1 MQVQA
6 LGYVGVR
13 ATSLEDWAS
22 FGAGLLGLQLAEQTR
37 SQLRF
42 RMDDRKQR
50 LLVAEDAGNGAAFF
64 GWELADAAAVDAM
77 AAKLERAGVK
87 VQRGDAALCAQ
98 RAVAGLVWCED
109 PLGNRVELIHGAEVA
124 AEPFVPGR
132 PISGFRTGVLGMG
145 HAVLWVPEID
155 PMLAFYRDVLGFK
168 VSDYITQPF
177 RAYFFHCNDRHHS
190 LALIENPQ
198 PKLHHLMLETF
209 QLDDVGQAYD
219 IAQDQPGRVATTLGR
234 HVNDYMTSFYNYSP
248 SGFLMEYGW
257 GGRTIQQQ
265 GWTPSEVT
273 SGPSLWGHDRDWVS
287 PEQRL
292 AGKEMRMAA
301 ARRGERVP
309 VQVLPGTHELRQ
321 GECLWWDQAVRG
333 AAE

>member
-22 FGAGLLGLQLAEQTR
+22 FGSKLLGLQLAEQTR
-37 SQLRF
+37 TQLRF

-64 GWELADAAAVDAM
+64 GWELADAAALDAM
-77 AAKLERAGVK
+77 AAKLEAAGVR
-87 VQRGDAALCAQ
+87 VHRGDAALCAQ

-109 PLGNRVELIHGAEVA
+109 PLGNQVELVHGAESTVA
-124 AEPFVPGR
+124 PFMPGR

-145 HAVLWVPEID
+145 HAVLWVPDID
-155 PMLAFYRDVLGFK
+155 RMLGFYRDILGFK

-177 RAYFFHCNDRHHS
+177 RAYFFHCNARHHS

-198 PKLHHLMLETF
+198 PKLHHLMLETYMM
-209 QLDDVGQAYD
+209 DDVGQAYD
-219 IAQDQPGRVATTLGR
+219 IAQEQEKRIATTLGR
-234 HVNDYMTSFYNYSP
+234 HVNDYMLSFYNYSP
-248 SGFLMEYGW
+248 SGFLVEYGW
-257 GGRTIQQQ
+257 GGRTIDTPN
-265 GWTPSEVT
+265 WTASEVT
-273 SGPSLWGHDRDWVS
+273 SGPSLWGHDRDWT
-287 PEQRL
+287 PPDQR
-292 AGKEMRMAA
+292 AAAKEMRMAA

-309 VQVLPGTHELRQ
+309 VQVLEGNHQLRQ
-321 GECLWWDQAVRG
+321 GECLWWDQNVRG

>member
-13 ATSLEDWAS
+13 ATSLDDWAS
-22 FGAGLLGLQLAEQTR
+22 FGEKLLGLQLAEKTQ

-50 LLVAEDAGNGAAFF
+50 ILVAEDAGNGAAFF
-64 GWELADAAAVDAM
+64 GWELADAAALDAM
-77 AAKLERAGVK
+77 AARLERAGVR
-87 VQRGDAALCAQ
+87 VHRGDAALCAQ

-109 PLGNRVELIHGAEVA
+109 PLGNRVELIHGAESTEA
-124 AEPFVPGR
+124 PFVPGR

-155 PMLAFYRDVLGFK
+155 RMLGFYRDILGFK

-177 RAYFFHCNDRHHS
+177 RAYFFHCNARHHS

-209 QLDDVGQAYD
+209 MMDDVGQAYD
-219 IAQDQPGRVATTLGR
+219 IAQEQEKRVATTLGR
-234 HVNDYMTSFYNYSP
+234 HVNDYMLSFYNYSP
-248 SGFLMEYGW
+248 SGFLVEYGW
-257 GGRTIQQQ
+257 GGRTIDDPN
-265 GWTPSEVT
+265 WTASEVT
-273 SGPSLWGHDRDWVS
+273 SGPSLWGHDRDWV
-287 PEQRL
+287 PPDQRV
-292 AGKEMRMAA
+292 AAKEMRMAA
-301 ARRGERVP
+301 AKRGERVP
-309 VQVLPGTHELRQ
+309 VQVLEGNHRMRQ
-321 GECLWWDQAVRG
+321 GECLWWDQNVRG

>member
-13 ATSLEDWAS
+13 ATSLDDWAS
-22 FGAGLLGLQLAEQTR
+22 FGSGLLGLHLAEQTR

-77 AAKLERAGVK
+77 AAKLEKAGVR
-87 VQRGDAALCAQ
+87 VHRGDAALSAQ

-155 PMLAFYRDVLGFK
+155 PMLAFYRDVLGFR

-219 IAQDQPGRVATTLGR
+219 IAQDQPGRIATTLGR

-257 GGRTIQQQ
+257 GGRTLDPAN
-265 GWTPSEVT
+265 WTPSEVT

-287 PEQRL
+287 PDQRL
-292 AGKEMRMAA
+292 AAKEMRMAA
-301 ARRGERVP
+301 AKRGERVP
-309 VQVLPGTHELRQ
+309 VQVLPGNHELRQ

>member
-13 ATSLEDWAS
+13 ATALDDWAS
-22 FGAGLLGLQLAEQTR
+22 FGAGLLGLQLTERTR
-37 SQLRF
+37 SQLKF

-64 GWELADAAAVDAM
+64 GWEVADAAALDAM
-77 AAKLERAGVK
+77 AAKLERAGVR
-87 VQRGDAALCAQ
+87 VHRGDAALCAQ

-109 PLGNRVELIHGAEVA
+109 PLGNRVELTHGAEVTS
-124 AEPFVPGR
+124 EPFQPGR

-155 PMLAFYRDVLGFK
+155 PMLAFYRDILGFR

-177 RAYFFHCNDRHHS
+177 RAFFFHCNDRHHS

-219 IAQDQPGRVATTLGR
+219 IAQGQQGRVATTLGR

-248 SGFLMEYGW
+248 SGFLVEYGW
-257 GGRTIQQQ
+257 GGRTVDQAN
-265 GWTPSEVT
+265 WTPSEVT
-273 SGPSLWGHDRDWVS
+273 SGPSLWGHDRDWVT
-287 PEQRL
+287 PDQRE
-292 AGKEMRMAA
+292 AAKEMRMAA
-301 ARRGERVP
+301 AKRGERVP
-309 VQVLPGTHELRQ
+309 VQVLPGNHDLRQ

>member
-13 ATSLEDWAS
+13 AKALDEWAD
-22 FGAGLLGLQLAEQTR
+22 FGSKLLGLQLAER
-37 SQLRF
+37 SRHQLRF

-64 GWELADAAAVDAM
+64 GWELADAAALDAM
-77 AAKLERAGVK
+77 AARLEAHGVR
-87 VQRGDAALCAQ
+87 VRRGDAALCAE
-98 RAVAGLVWCED
+98 RRVAGLVWCED
-109 PLGNRVELIHGAEVA
+109 PLGNRVELVHGPEVTT
-124 AEPFVPGR
+124 EPFTPGR

-145 HAVLWVPEID
+145 HAVLWVPQID
-155 PMLAFYRDVLGFK
+155 AMLGFYRDILGFK

-177 RAYFFHCNDRHHS
+177 RAYFFHCNARHHS

-209 QLDDVGQAYD
+209 MMDDVGQAYD
-219 IAQDQPGRVATTLGR
+219 IAQEQDGRIATTLGR
-234 HVNDYMTSFYNYSP
+234 HVNDYMLSFYNYSP
-248 SGFLMEYGW
+248 SGFLLEYGW
-257 GGRTIQQQ
+257 GGRTIDDPN
-265 GWTPSEVT
+265 WTASEVV

-287 PEQRL
+287 PEQRR
-292 AGKEMRMAA
+292 AAKEMRMAA
-301 ARRGERVP
+301 AARGERVP
-309 VQVLPGTHELRQ
+309 VQVLEGNHQMRA
-321 GECLWWDQAVRG
+321 GECLWWDQHVKG